1 MAEQEPLPSQ
11 LEYLIK
17 NLLDSSQNVWRRQPY
32 RVRLARI
39 RDLLNEKISKYD
51 AEYEKANR
59 NVTPLKR
66 AVK

>member
-17 NLLDSSQNVWRRQPY
+17 NLLDSNQNVWRRQPY

-66 AVK
+66 AAK

>member
-17 NLLDSSQNVWRRQPY
+17 NLLNSNENVWRRQPY

-66 AVK
+66 AAK